1 MATVAVVGGGP
12 AGAATALAL
21 CRAGHRVELL
31 EARPGDERRW
41 RGEALMPSGLE
52 ALARLGVM
60 DPTPTLPL
68 RPLASWA
75 MLLDGQLFFDA
86 AEPLGSAAP
95 CSLVPQPPLLAAL
108 LEDAA
113 ATGRLGQPAA
123 AMVQGLHHRQGRV
136 AGVHLAD
143 GRSIDADLVIAA
155 DGRDSRLRRQAGL
168 ALVQERCP
176 ISLLWFELNH
186 PCLAPLEHWL
196 GGRFLTV
203 LARCGSF
210 ALFRSA
216 RGPLQLGWVLRPG
229 EMARE
234 PVGGWPALWAS
245 GLPRE
250 PATALAALPRQAL
263 AAPASLS
270 VRVGLAPVWHR
281 PGLLLLGDAAH
292 PMSPL
297 RAQGSAMALRDG
309 VEAARLLAPALA
321 TGRVG
326 AIDAALPAVAAARLP
341 EIRAVQA
348 LQRQEA
354 ARGALL
360 GRQPL
365 LRRWLLLN
373 RSWSGPLAQ
382 RIWSHHQRRLRD
394 GLRPLPAQP

>member
-75 MLLDGQLFFDA
+75 MLLDGKLFFDA

-297 RAQGSAMALRDG
+297 RAQGLNMALRDAVVAG
-309 VEAARLLAPALA
+309 GCLGPALA
-321 TGRVG
+321 T
-326 AIDAALPAVAAARLP
+326 ADAATLDAAAASVTAARLP
-341 EIRAVQA
+341 ELLAVQA
-348 LQRQEA
+348 DQRREA
-354 ARGALL
+354 ARAELLRSQGWLRALL
-360 GRQPL
+360 SALAPWAGPVIAHRWVREQDRLRHGLPL
-365 LRRWLLLN
+365 L
-373 RSWSGPLAQ
+373 
-382 RIWSHHQRRLRD
+382 
-394 GLRPLPAQP
+394 